1 MNVNKISLKPINCGA
16 LIINFVKSKDVLF
29 LILPYFAKTKSGLL
43 TEQAQSFS
51 LDFLSPCQ
59 RSSKRS
65 LGNIYTMRL
74 DANYPICDR
83 CQA

>member
-16 LIINFVKSKDVLF
+16 PIINLVKSKDVLF

-51 LDFLSPCQ
+51 LDF
-59 RSSKRS
+59 
-65 LGNIYTMRL
+65 
-74 DANYPICDR
+74 
-83 CQA
+83 